1 MATKNSNADFIGKN
15 RLKTGSILYFFCWFG
30 VILGEVDLNKINLQL
45 NCYRLTIHK
54 IKSLGGFY

>member
-1 MATKNSNADFIGKN
+1 MAAKNSNADFIEKIDQ
-15 RLKTGSILYFFCWFG
+15 KTDSILYFFCWFG